1 MTTNAVLD
9 LFKEQLNTELRHLAE
24 NRPYLN
30 LVSKKPDPG
39 VAFPHW
45 YFERVEQFERAES
58 DEIIVDGFDDE
69 KIDAIHISDD
79 GTVVRF
85 FQFKNPS
92 SKNAGVED
100 AAVDGLLTTIDIFLT
115 TRKRKSGLESIF
127 QEIRSAIRTQYKL
140 IFVTSGRGLAPKQIQ
155 RIEAKLRQWNG
166 PNRNAFIYEVVTLDI
181 LLDRV
186 YQENIPTIKSTI
198 EWRLDTPPY
207 QTKINNHK
215 SLVCHIDGESL
226 ASAYQEYGEKLLQ
239 QNIRNAEG
247 MTPPN
252 RDIYNTA
259 VSNSESENFYFY
271 NNGITV
277 VCDAWDYDQPS
288 WRLSLTRPQIVNGGQ
303 TLRQIATAQ
312 SDGKLRSGVK
322 VLLRVISI
330 GDNKEFAGNVAV
342 NLNNQTLVKS
352 SFLKSNHPFFIQM
365 QHALLPMGWYLE
377 RKQGDWENLTETER
391 ADLLAKIYS
400 ENRIIQMQ
408 TGCQAYCAVYL
419 QDIDLAKKNPKL
431 IFLPM
436 RSGGRFEDVA
446 TSNFTPSR
454 LVNAYTILQAVEF
467 ATKKIR
473 QLRLV
478 PMASQKSQLKKILG
492 TNAQVQFDEVRPMVA
507 QAALFVSGLVAHQ
520 LYEGSSVIPKGDKL
534 DHLIGKAL
542 YKTLVAGAKRE
553 GSWAT
558 LLKSQSFYEEV
569 KKQFRTVATKKK
581 AAPPSSRKRRVNEVN
596 VVEQQSIDLSEV
608 A

>member
-1 MTTNAVLD
+1 M
-9 LFKEQLNTELRHLAE
+9 
-24 NRPYLN
+24 
-30 LVSKKPDPG
+30 
-39 VAFPHW
+39 
-45 YFERVEQFERAES
+45 
-58 DEIIVDGFDDE
+58 DG
-69 KIDAIHISDD
+69 I
-79 GTVVRF
+79 
-85 FQFKNPS
+85 
-92 SKNAGVED
+92 
-100 AAVDGLLTTIDIFLT
+100 LTTIDIFLT
-115 TRKRKSGLESIF
+115 ARKRKSGLESIF

-140 IFVTSGRGLAPKQIQ
+140 IFVTSGKGLASKQKQ

-166 PNRNAFIYEVVTLDI
+166 PNRNAFTYEEFTLDI

-226 ASAYQEYGEKLLQ
+226 ASAYQTYGEKLLQ

-259 VSNSESENFYFY
+259 VSNESENFYFY

-312 SDGKLRSGVK
+312 ADRKLRDGVK

-342 NLNNQTLVKS
+342 NLNNQTVVKS

-377 RKQGDWENLTETER
+377 RKQGDWANLTETER
-391 ADLLAKIYS
+391 ADLLAKISS
-400 ENRIIQMQ
+400 EDQIIQMQ

-431 IFLPM
+431 IFLPK
-436 RSGGRFEDVA
+436 RSGGRFEDIA
-446 TSNFTPSR
+446 TSHFTPSR
-454 LVNAYTILQAVEF
+454 LVRAYSVLQAVEI
-467 ATKKIR
+467 ATKKIK
-473 QLRLV
+473 QLRL
-478 PMASQKSQLKKILG
+478 ASTTNQKQNLKRILD

-507 QAALFVSGLVAHQ
+507 QAVLFVSGLVAHQ
-520 LYEGSSVIPKGDKL
+520 LGEESDIIPKIDHLDK
-534 DHLIGKAL
+534 LIGKAL

-569 KKQFRTVATKKK
+569 KEQFRAVATKKT
-581 AAPPSSRKRRVNEVN
+581 ATPTSSRKR
-596 VVEQQSIDLSEV
+596 Q
-608 A
+608 AG